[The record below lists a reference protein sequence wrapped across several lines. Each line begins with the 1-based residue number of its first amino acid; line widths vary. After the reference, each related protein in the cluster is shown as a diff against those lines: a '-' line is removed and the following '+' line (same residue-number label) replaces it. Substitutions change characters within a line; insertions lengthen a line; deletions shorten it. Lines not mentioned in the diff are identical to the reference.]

1 MSSCTKRIQLAFALI
16 GLLPRSLHAFPMF
29 SSIAEKTC
37 VQFQEGQQL
46 GDLYDRERSY
56 AQDSSTIVQLRD
68 KGWRDAACHTF
79 ISSSQISFSCQAC
92 PKRWGPLHIP
102 PVHILSNA
110 GNIGPCQGAYHELLA
125 SMLHAWCR
133 AKMMGFNAARIE
145 WSVDGLA
152 TAPKEFT
159 TVDCDIA
166 TTADI
171 QASMLPPTTA
181 DTPQPTGTPTLPQ
194 QPPTTGTTG
203 DVCSSDLPNTS
214 TQDRYVYLVHYLC
227 GQVLPHT
234 ACISCHL
241 KLPAILAQ

>member
-1 MSSCTKRIQLAFALI
+1 MHSPCSPKDTCTT
-16 GLLPRSLHAFPMF
+16 PRRSAADIVLEDLH
-29 SSIAEKTC
+29 
-37 VQFQEGQQL
+37 
-46 GDLYDRERSY
+46 DHERSY
-56 AQDSSTIVQLRD
+56 AQDSSTTVQLHG
-68 KGWRDAACHTF
+68 KGWRDAACSTF

-92 PKRWGPLHIP
+92 PNRWGPLHI
-102 PVHILSNA
+102 LSHA

-125 SMLHAWCR
+125 SMLHALCR

-159 TVDCDIA
+159 TADCDIA

-227 GQVLPHT
+227 GQVRPHT
-234 ACISCHL
+234 ACISCHS
-241 KLPAILAQ
+241 KLPAILVQSHLTDRLEGN

>member
-1 MSSCTKRIQLAFALI
+1 
-16 GLLPRSLHAFPMF
+16 MF
-29 SSIAEKTC
+29 LEDVMREPTLKTA
-37 VQFQEGQQL
+37 V
-46 GDLYDRERSY
+46 
-56 AQDSSTIVQLRD
+56 
-68 KGWRDAACHTF
+68 
-79 ISSSQISFSCQAC
+79 
-92 PKRWGPLHIP
+92 
-102 PVHILSNA
+102 
-110 GNIGPCQGAYHELLA
+110 LLA
-125 SMLHAWCR
+125 LCR

-152 TAPKEFT
+152 TAAKAFT
-159 TVDCDIA
+159 TTDCDIA

-227 GQVLPHT
+227 GQVQLHT
-234 ACISCHL
+234 AHISCWSLRNAWHPCSVVL
-241 KLPAILAQ
+241 Y

>member
-1 MSSCTKRIQLAFALI
+1 MRPGGLCPCLPSCPVVCMHSPCFPPSLKIHVCNSKKVGSCSLRTMIVKEAMLRTAELQYSCMTRAGGMQHTIHSCHILRFPLAAKPALTDGDHRISH
-16 GLLPRSLHAFPMF
+16 R
-29 SSIAEKTC
+29 C
-37 VQFQEGQQL
+37 
-46 GDLYDRERSY
+46 
-56 AQDSSTIVQLRD
+56 
-68 KGWRDAACHTF
+68 
-79 ISSSQISFSCQAC
+79 ISFFD
-92 PKRWGPLHIP
+92 
-102 PVHILSNA
+102 A
-110 GNIGPCQGAYHELLA
+110 GNISPCQGAYHELLA

-159 TVDCDIA
+159 TADCDIA

-227 GQVLPHT
+227 GQVRPHT

>member
-1 MSSCTKRIQLAFALI
+1 MLHQHRTPSSKHVSLLLTLLQVMHVYRHCQYCQPFILLQ
-16 GLLPRSLHAFPMF
+16 GLPACMHQSKLNTS
-29 SSIAEKTC
+29 AEM
-37 VQFQEGQQL
+37 
-46 GDLYDRERSY
+46 
-56 AQDSSTIVQLRD
+56 
-68 KGWRDAACHTF
+68 
-79 ISSSQISFSCQAC
+79 SCQEDLC
-92 PKRWGPLHIP
+92 TH
-102 PVHILSNA
+102 
-110 GNIGPCQGAYHELLA
+110 
-125 SMLHAWCR
+125 R

-152 TAPKEFT
+152 TAPKTFT
-159 TVDCDIA
+159 TTDCDIA

-227 GQVLPHT
+227 GQV
-234 ACISCHL
+234 CCCSR
-241 KLPAILAQ
+241 